1 MKRFITSFVAMAAVM
16 MASAMSYSQAREQ
29 AWFLTDKMAYELYLN
44 AAQVDAVYEI
54 NLDYIMNVDVMGDLY
69 GVYWERRTRE
79 LSYVLTNSQM
89 HTFLASEHFYRPITW
104 VNSSFYFTIYDR
116 YPRARFYRSAPRVY
130 TTYRGEYRHSNTSR
144 FEGKFDDKKPNVTTT
159 GRTLSN
165 RTGTTAVTTSTSK
178 GGFTNPGNGTIT
190 NGRTRPSGSTVTTTT
205 RTGAGNTNSGS
216 KVTTTTTRT
225 EPRVTSTS
233 TLGSVR
239 TGNATVTRTESTTK
253 TNRTISAASSSSSGT
268 SKSGMVNNSRRTH

>member
-165 RTGTTAVTTSTSK
+165 RTGTTAVTT
-178 GGFTNPGNGTIT
+178 NPGNGTIT

-239 TGNATVTRTESTTK
+239 KGNATVTRTESTTK

>member
-205 RTGAGNTNSGS
+205 RT
-216 KVTTTTTRT
+216 

-268 SKSGMVNNSRRTH
+268 SKSGTVNNSRRTH

>member
-69 GVYWERRTRE
+69 GVYWEHRTRE

-116 YPRARFYRSAPRVY
+116 YPRARFYSSAPRVY
-130 TTYRGEYRHSNTSR
+130 TTYRGEYRHNNTSR
-144 FEGKFDDKKPNVTTT
+144 FEGKFDGKKPGATTT
-159 GRTLSN
+159 GRTLST
-165 RTGTTAVTTSTSK
+165 RTGSSAAISTNK

-190 NGRTRPSGSTVTTTT
+190 NGRTRPSESTVTMTT
-205 RTGAGNTNSGS
+205 RTGAGSTNSGN

-225 EPRVTSTS
+225 QPSVTSTS
-233 TLGSVR
+233 TMGSVR
-239 TGNATVTRTESTTK
+239 TGNATVTRNESASK
-253 TNRTISAASSSSSGT
+253 SNRTVSAATSSTASSN
-268 SKSGMVNNSRRTH
+268 KSGAVNNSARRH

>member
-44 AAQVDAVYEI
+44 VAQVDAVYEI

-104 VNSSFYFTIYDR
+104 VSNSFHFTIYDR
-116 YPRARFYRSAPRVY
+116 YPRARFYSSAPRGY
-130 TTYRGEYRHSNTSR
+130 TTYRGEYRHSSTSR
-144 FEGKFDDKKPNVTTT
+144 FEGKFDDKKPNVTTS

-165 RTGTTAVTTSTSK
+165 RTGVTTVTTNN
-178 GGFTNPGNGTIT
+178 GGFTNPGGTIT
-190 NGRTRPSGSTVTTTT
+190 NGRTRPSATTVTTTT
-205 RTGAGNTNSGS
+205 RTGASGGQSGS
-216 KVTTTTTRT
+216 NKVTTTTRT
-225 EPRVTSTS
+225 QPSVTSTG
-233 TLGSVR
+233 TMGSVR
-239 TGNATVTRTESTTK
+239 TGNATVTRTEATSK
-253 TNRTISAASSSSSGT
+253 TSRTVSAATSSTVSGT
-268 SKSGMVNNSRRTH
+268 KSGAVNNSARRH